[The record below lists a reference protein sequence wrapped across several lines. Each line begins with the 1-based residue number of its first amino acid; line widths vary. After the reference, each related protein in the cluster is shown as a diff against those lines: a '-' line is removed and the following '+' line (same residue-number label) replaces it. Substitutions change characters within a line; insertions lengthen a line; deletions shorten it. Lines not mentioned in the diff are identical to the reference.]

1 MRVKTSFSVILLI
14 FCAVSTYALEKTAC
28 NCKDAVLLSMPRS
41 FHFGPT
47 TATGPYNG
55 LQEITTS
62 DKNSEIAFNKEHN
75 PAWYLLDIQ
84 FEGELAFEIMPVD
97 TTNDYDFLLYP
108 YLDSNFCNALARK
121 SVKPVRS
128 NICSSTEQKG
138 FTGLSTSATQEYHK
152 QGPGDPF
159 SKSLHVRKGEKY
171 MLVLDNVTPEGQG
184 HTIYFHA
191 LSKLEINGQV
201 VNADS
206 VPLVADV
213 QLSDMKGKTLW
224 QSSTNAKGAYQI
236 KAAVEQNKNYSL
248 TFLNDSSFVGTE
260 TITPADFK
268 DVQVF
273 SVKKMVLP
281 KLEAGGKYNLGNINF
296 YPSSASILPQSFPSV
311 EALFKLMERNKKMV
325 IQVEGHVNAP
335 NNNEQAKERIP
346 GEFQKLSDERA
357 AAIRDYLI
365 TKGISKERISAIG
378 LGASGMLFPDATTEK
393 EQIANRRVEIKVVS
407 IR

>member
-1 MRVKTSFSVILLI
+1 
-14 FCAVSTYALEKTAC
+14 
-28 NCKDAVLLSMPRS
+28 
-41 FHFGPT
+41 
-47 TATGPYNG
+47 
-55 LQEITTS
+55 
-62 DKNSEIAFNKEHN
+62 
-75 PAWYLLDIQ
+75 
-84 FEGELAFEIMPVD
+84 
-97 TTNDYDFLLYP
+97 
-108 YLDSNFCNALARK
+108 
-121 SVKPVRS
+121 
-128 NICSSTEQKG
+128 
-138 FTGLSTSATQEYHK
+138 
-152 QGPGDPF
+152 
-159 SKSLHVRKGEKY
+159 

-224 QSSTNAKGAYQI
+224 QSSTNAQGAYQI
-236 KAAVEQNKNYSL
+236 KTAVEQNKNYSL

-296 YPSSASILPQSFPSV
+296 YPSSPSILPQSFPSV
-311 EALFKLMERNKKMV
+311 EALFKLMERNKKMI